1 MKLFSVVFVM
11 FLLGGCATVSV
22 PPDLAASMDLQN
34 LSGPFVTRAFAE
46 RLALLFFQE
55 RYSKDI
61 FIPRT
66 PAKVEDGGDVWRV
79 TAANALPL
87 EPRTIRPFQLRIVIR
102 KRNGEIVGI
111 G

>member
-1 MKLFSVVFVM
+1 MGLFLVAFVM
-11 FLLGGCATVSV
+11 SLLGGCATVSV
-22 PPDLAASMDLQN
+22 PPNLAASMDLQN
-34 LSGPFVTRAFAE
+34 LTGPFITRSFAE

-61 FIPRT
+61 FVPLT
-66 PAKVEDGGDVWRV
+66 PATMEDGGDVWRV
-79 TAANALPL
+79 TAANALSL
-87 EPRTIRPFQLRIVIR
+87 ESRTIRPFKLVIVIR